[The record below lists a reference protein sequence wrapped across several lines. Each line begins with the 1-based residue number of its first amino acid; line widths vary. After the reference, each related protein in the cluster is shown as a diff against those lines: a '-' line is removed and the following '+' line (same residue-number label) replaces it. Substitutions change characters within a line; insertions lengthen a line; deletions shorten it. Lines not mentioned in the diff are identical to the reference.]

1 MTCIKVIN
9 CSMCPYCQKIDQKF
23 YCAKVRKDHEGFE
36 AELTEY
42 LRTCYPMWC
51 PLDYCILA
59 DDGK

>member
-1 MTCIKVIN
+1 
-9 CSMCPYCQKIDQKF
+9 MCPYCQKIDQKF